1 MVVREMDKEKMDYP
15 TRIVIEARKESS
27 KAKKESHSALFWS
40 CIALGVSLGRILI
53 DILRITGVL

>member
-1 MVVREMDKEKMDYP
+1 MREMDKEKMDYL

>member
-1 MVVREMDKEKMDYP
+1 MREMDKEKMDYP

-40 CIALGVSLGRILI
+40 CIALGVSIGRILI

>member
-1 MVVREMDKEKMDYP
+1 MREMDKEKMDYP

-40 CIALGVSLGRILI
+40 CIALGVSFGRILI